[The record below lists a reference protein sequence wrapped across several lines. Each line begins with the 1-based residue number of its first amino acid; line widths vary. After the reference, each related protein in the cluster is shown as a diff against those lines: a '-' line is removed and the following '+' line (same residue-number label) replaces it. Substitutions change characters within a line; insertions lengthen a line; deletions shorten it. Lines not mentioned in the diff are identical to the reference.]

1 MQEFF
6 YAAEKAGN
14 VLGDALMT
22 DPSVMTKYSDHKGAL
37 QRCIDEIIALD
48 RVPGV
53 ALKELRDKL
62 KSEAFHLLVV
72 GQFKRGKTSLVNA
85 LLGAD
90 LLPVAVVPLTSIVTI
105 LTYGETLR
113 IEVHFQDGRRAE
125 IGAERLTEFVT
136 EKGNPRNV
144 KQVGEVVIAYPSPY
158 LTGGVRLIDTPGV
171 GSIYQHNTDVA
182 YRYLPK
188 ADAALFLLSVDQPLG
203 RAELDFLN
211 DVKEYAHK
219 IFFLLNKADYLAE
232 EELKESIEFST
243 TTLQEVMGPG
253 VRIFPVSAKL
263 ALEGRQ
269 GGSEELLQRSLLPA
283 FTAALDGFLMD
294 EKGAVLLLSVTRAL
308 LRMLSQA
315 KLEAEL
321 ELTSLALPLAELE
334 EKTRAF
340 EAKTAEVL
348 RERQDFDLLLE
359 GDTKRLLESTLDED
373 VMKFRKDLIDRERAH
388 LQEQYSRMKKL
399 SSRQL
404 RHTLERLVMERV
416 RAAFSEWRAVEDDR
430 LAKEFEVVCRRFADK
445 INDTTDNLVKF
456 SAQLFACAYE
466 PFRTDVLAR
475 VPTRFTYKF
484 RDQPVGI
491 EIIASSLTL
500 ALPRWIGNRR
510 ILKDADAFL
519 TKAIDM
525 QTARLSY
532 DFSERVQKSKLGF
545 KREMLQA
552 LDATLEGI
560 AGAIRKAAAQRSQGA
575 EEVARRRKELVAGAH
590 SVEALQQ
597 RLIRIQSDLGG

>member
-1 MQEFF
+1 
-6 YAAEKAGN
+6 
-14 VLGDALMT
+14 MT

-232 EELKESIEFST
+232 EDLKESIEFST

-315 KLEAEL
+315 KLEAQL

-373 VMKFRKDLIDRERAH
+373 VMKFRKDLIDRERTH

-404 RHTLERLVMERV
+404 RHTLERMVMERV
-416 RAAFSEWRAVEDDR
+416 RAAFSEWRGAEDDR

-445 INDTTDNLVKF
+445 IDETIDALLRF
-456 SAQLFACAYE
+456 SSQLFACSYE
-466 PFRTDVLAR
+466 PLRTDVLR
-475 VPTRFTYKF
+475 MVPTRFTYKF
-484 RDQPVGI
+484 RDEPVGSQ
-491 EIIASSLTL
+491 IIASSLTL

-525 QTARLSY
+525 QTGRLSY

-560 AGAIRKAAAQRSQGA
+560 AGAIRKAAAQRSQG
-575 EEVARRRKELVAGAH
+575 EGEVARRREELVAGAH
-590 SVEALQQ
+590 SVEALRQ

>member
-1 MQEFF
+1 
-6 YAAEKAGN
+6 
-14 VLGDALMT
+14 MT
-22 DPSVMTKYSDHKGAL
+22 DRSVMMKYSDHKGAL
-37 QRCIDEIIALD
+37 QRCIDETIALD
-48 RVPGV
+48 RVSLV
-53 ALKELRDKL
+53 ALNELREKL

-144 KQVGEVVIAYPSPY
+144 KQVGEVIIAYPSSY

-171 GSIYQHNTDVA
+171 GSVYQHNTDVA

-203 RAELDFLN
+203 RAELDFLK
-211 DVKEYAHK
+211 DVREYAHK
-219 IFFLLNKADYLAE
+219 IFFLLNKADYLDE
-232 EELKESIEFST
+232 KDLQESIEFST

-263 ALEGRQ
+263 ALEGRR

-283 FTAALDGFLMD
+283 FTAALDAFLMD
-294 EKGAVLLLSVTRAL
+294 EKGSVLLLSVTRAL
-308 LRMLSQA
+308 LRMLAQA
-315 KLEAEL
+315 KLETEL
-321 ELTSLALPLAELE
+321 ELKSLALPLAELE

-373 VMKFRKDLIDRERAH
+373 ERKFRKDLIERELSH
-388 LQEQYSRMKKL
+388 LHEQFARLKKL
-399 SSRQL
+399 SPRQL
-404 RHTLERLVMERV
+404 RHTLERMVMDRV
-416 RAAFSEWRAVEDDR
+416 REGFSSWRSAEDTR
-430 LAKEFEVVCRRFADK
+430 LTEEFEVVCRRFADK
-445 INDTTDNLVKF
+445 INGTIDALVKF
-456 SAQLFACAYE
+456 SSQLFECSYE
-466 PFRTDVLAR
+466 PLRTDVLGR
-475 VPTRFTYKF
+475 VPSRFSYKF
-484 RDQPVGI
+484 RDEPVGI
-491 EIIASSLTL
+491 QIIASTLIL
-500 ALPRWIGNRR
+500 ALPRWLANRK
-510 ILKDADAFL
+510 ILKEAEAFL
-519 TKAIDM
+519 VRAVDM
-525 QTARLSY
+525 QVARISY
-532 DFSERVQKSKLGF
+532 DFSERIQKSKIGF

-552 LDATLEGI
+552 LDTTLEGI
-560 AGAIRKAAAQRSQGA
+560 AGAIKKAAGQRSQGE
-575 EEVARRRKELVAGAH
+575 EEVARRRKELTFDMDR
-590 SVEALQQ
+590 VEGIRRELISLQTV
-597 RLIRIQSDLGG
+597 LDDKGG